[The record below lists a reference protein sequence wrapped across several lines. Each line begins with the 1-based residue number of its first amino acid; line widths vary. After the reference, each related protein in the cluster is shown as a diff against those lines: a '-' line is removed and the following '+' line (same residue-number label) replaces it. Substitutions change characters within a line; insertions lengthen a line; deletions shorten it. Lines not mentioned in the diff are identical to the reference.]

1 MSVKY
6 SVKKEDKVVVLSGKD
21 GGKKGRVLK
30 VLPKTG
36 MAVVEGV
43 HFVKRH
49 TRANP
54 QKNIKGG
61 VVERESPIRISKLMV
76 ICPACSKPGR
86 VLRKVLQ
93 DGRHVRACRACGA
106 EYVK

>member
-30 VLPKTG
+30 VLPKIG

-43 HFVKRH
+43 HFIKRH

-86 VLRKVLQ
+86 VLRKVLE

-106 EYVK
+106 DYDK

>member
-6 SVKKEDKVVVLSGKD
+6 SVKKEDNVVVLSGKD
-21 GGKKGRVLK
+21 VGKKARVLK

-61 VVERESPIRISKLMV
+61 IVERESPIRISKLMV

-86 VLRKVLQ
+86 VMRKVLE

-106 EYVK
+106 EYDK

>member
-6 SVKKEDKVVVLSGKD
+6 SVKKEDKVMVLSGKD
-21 GGKKGRVLK
+21 GGKKARVLK

-61 VVERESPIRISKLMV
+61 IVERESPIRISKLMV

-86 VLRKVLQ
+86 VLRKVLE

-106 EYVK
+106 EYDK